1 VRVSADVRRTGR
13 KLLVGAAALALL
25 IVGAVVVNQSR
36 DDGTGRQP
44 AEAAASFLEAYGSFD
59 AEQAITYLAD
69 DADISK
75 LIGSVGAQ
83 GVEGTL
89 EEFRLLVSL
98 LEATGYKQ
106 TLISCEELGSSAAGT
121 GVRCTSDYHNFR
133 SEEIGRGPFSS
144 VSFDLTVRDGEI
156 VRARQDFGVEEFS
169 TQMWD
174 PFARWVSEAYPKDA
188 TVMYEDGGGGMR
200 LTEESI
206 RLWERH
212 TRDYTEEVGP

>member
-1 VRVSADVRRTGR
+1 MNRPNRR
-13 KLLVGAAALALL
+13 LLIGAAAVALL
-25 IVGAVVVNQSR
+25 VVGAFVVYQSR
-36 DDGTGRQP
+36 DDEGTSQP
-44 AEAAASFLEAYGSFD
+44 PVEVAVSFLEAYGAFD

-69 DADISK
+69 DAEISK
-75 LIGSVGAQ
+75 LIGSVGAE
-83 GVEGTL
+83 GVQGTL

-121 GVRCTSDYHNFR
+121 RVRCTSDYHTFR
-133 SEEIGRGPFSS
+133 SDEIGRGPFSA

-156 VRARQDFGVEEFS
+156 VQARKEFGLEEFS
-169 TQMWD
+169 TQMWE
-174 PFARWVSEAYPKDA
+174 PFAAWVSKAYPEDA
-188 TVMYEDGGGGMR
+188 AVMYEDGGTSGVR

-212 TRDYTEEVGP
+212 TRGYVEEVGRRTG